1 MSAHTLLGQFIIML
15 RLEDHTRCLVQLC
28 SSSVIMSL
36 SLCTPVLYGIL
47 LLIVHTL
54 CLAQFVVQLNF
65 TYTHLWGTHFAWIG
79 FTAVHLYFSPVS
91 AHSWTVCTTTL
102 YNCTLGSLAW
112 PLILYYRTGLRMWDN
127 PHEPARPITGQL
139 WFTCFALIG
148 PLSVP
153 DLHLNYCMSQKII
166 TCLKKFQTNAT
177 TTNEKIYGLEPV
189 NHSFYTA

>member
-1 MSAHTLLGQFIIML
+1 MKNSKFLCGRRKGHGPFTTPLRSLYMHIAVMSAHTLLGPFISML
-15 RLEDHTRCLVQLC
+15 SLEDHTHCFIQLC

-91 AHSWTVCTTTL
+91 AHSWTVCKTAL
-102 YNCTLGSLAW
+102 YNCILGSL
-112 PLILYYRTGLRMWDN
+112 T
-127 PHEPARPITGQL
+127 
-139 WFTCFALIG
+139 
-148 PLSVP
+148 
-153 DLHLNYCMSQKII
+153 
-166 TCLKKFQTNAT
+166 
-177 TTNEKIYGLEPV
+177 
-189 NHSFYTA
+189 